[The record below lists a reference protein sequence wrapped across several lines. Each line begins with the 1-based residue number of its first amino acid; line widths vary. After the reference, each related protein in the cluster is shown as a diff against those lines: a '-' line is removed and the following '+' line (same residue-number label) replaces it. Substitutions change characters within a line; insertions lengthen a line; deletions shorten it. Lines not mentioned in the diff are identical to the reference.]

1 MPNYRF
7 EILFQIIV
15 SISHVQIV
23 AKSKA
28 SFNWEFK
35 EWDYSNGTNN
45 ISENFLS
52 KYLVQTHRNVVFW
65 IDIFCLSYSQ
75 KHVIHIQ

>member
-1 MPNYRF
+1 MRR
-7 EILFQIIV
+7 LQL
-15 SISHVQIV
+15 V
-23 AKSKA
+23 AKNKT

-35 EWDYSNGTNN
+35 EWDYSNGTNT

-52 KYLVQTHRNVVFW
+52 KYLDETHRNVVFW

-75 KHVIHIQ
+75 KHVIHFQ